1 MVSSHVT
8 RHACCHV
15 YRRCYDHTWL
25 STRSNAWTVMM
36 AYSGS
41 GLGLVTALTSRGA
54 GHRGPAPASWPGTGA
69 GLLLGGA
76 LASSTW
82 LMQNCL
88 PRKSRLSKYTY
99 RLCNYCT

>member
-1 MVSSHVT
+1 
-8 RHACCHV
+8 
-15 YRRCYDHTWL
+15 
-25 STRSNAWTVMM
+25 MM

-54 GHRGPAPASWPGTGA
+54 GHRAPAPASWPGTGA

-88 PRKSRLSKYTY
+88 PRKSRLSM
-99 RLCNYCT
+99 

>member
-1 MVSSHVT
+1 MY
-8 RHACCHV
+8 C
-15 YRRCYDHTWL
+15 RCYDHTWL

-54 GHRGPAPASWPGTGA
+54 GNRAPAPAPASWPGTGA

-88 PRKSRLSKYTY
+88 PRKSRLSKY
-99 RLCNYCT
+99 